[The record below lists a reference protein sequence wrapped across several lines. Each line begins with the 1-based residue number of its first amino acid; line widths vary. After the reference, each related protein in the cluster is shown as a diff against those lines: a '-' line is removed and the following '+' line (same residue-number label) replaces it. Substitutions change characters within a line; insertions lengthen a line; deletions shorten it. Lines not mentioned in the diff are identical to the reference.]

1 MAVTK
6 CGPLP
11 PEEIKRRLVRLT
23 LPAASGKFRLP
34 VLPWEMN
41 AARRSS
47 GLAED
52 GHGTPSSSE
61 LWGKAYGSE

>member
-1 MAVTK
+1 MTVTQ

-34 VLPWEMN
+34 VLPWEMMPP
-41 AARRSS
+41 AMQA
-47 GLAED
+47 LMKMAMDAELE
-52 GHGTPSSSE
+52 E
-61 LWGKAYGSE
+61 LRGKAYGSE